1 MKAIRIHQYGGPEV
15 LVYEDAPKPVMAP
28 DDVLIK
34 VCAAGVNP
42 VDWKIREGLRKNVR
56 QFQFP
61 FVLGWDVSGI
71 VEEVGNKAS
80 GFKKGDE
87 VYSKPDL
94 SRGGTYAEYV
104 AVKASE
110 VALKPKTL
118 DHVRAAGVPLAA
130 LTAWQALFDKGELKE
145 GERVL
150 ILGASGGV
158 GSFAVQLAKWKKA
171 VVIGVCSTK
180 NVDFLKSL
188 GVDVVIDYTT
198 TRFEDELNNLDMVLD
213 NVGGEVTSRAWKVLK
228 EGGKLVSITGT
239 PDINDARALGKM
251 GIGVGV
257 TSNAEELKQ
266 ITNLIDSNAI
276 KPFITSVLPL
286 YEAKKA
292 QDLLQNGRNLRG
304 KIVLKI
310 MA

>member
-1 MKAIRIHQYGGPEV
+1 
-15 LVYEDAPKPVMAP
+15 LVYEDAPKPLMAP

-171 VVIGVCSTK
+171 EVIGVCSTK
-180 NVDFLKSL
+180 NVEFLRSL
-188 GVDVVIDYTT
+188 GVEEVIDYTT
-198 TRFEDELNNLDMVLD
+198 TRFEDVLNNVDLVLD

>member
-171 VVIGVCSTK
+171 EVIGVCSTK
-180 NVDFLKSL
+180 NVEFLRSL
-188 GVDVVIDYTT
+188 GVEEVIDYTT
-198 TRFEDELNNLDMVLD
+198 TRFEDVLNNVDLVLD